1 MGNRNFTLFTRAEAA
16 VVMELR
22 SLRSMNCIGVNVS
35 QAYTVAGK
43 TPPTF
48 TGTSLIGTMVK
59 AAQITELRN
68 AVLALE

>member
-1 MGNRNFTLFTRAEAA
+1 
-16 VVMELR
+16 
-22 SLRSMNCIGVNVS
+22 MNCIGVNVS